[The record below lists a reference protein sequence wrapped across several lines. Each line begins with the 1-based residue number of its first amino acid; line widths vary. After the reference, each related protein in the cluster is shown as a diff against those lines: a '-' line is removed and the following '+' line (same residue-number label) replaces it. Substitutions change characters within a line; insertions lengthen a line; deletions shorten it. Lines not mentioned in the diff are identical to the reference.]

1 MVITILAFVLVFG
14 TIVFVHEFGHYTMA
28 KRSGILV
35 REFSI
40 GMGPKLFAY
49 RKQGTTYTIRIL
61 PLGGYVRMAGLEED
75 ADELKKGMVLSLLLG
90 ADGKVTKI
98 NTSQKVSLMGGLGLE
113 LVDWDLVDNLF
124 ISGYENGN
132 ENELK
137 RYEVSHDALI
147 VEGDGT
153 EVQIAPRD
161 VQFQSASL
169 INRMLTNFAGPFNN
183 FILAIIAFA
192 VVALLQGGVK
202 TTTNTIASV
211 QPNSVAQKA
220 GIKAGDKLIQ
230 AQATKSS
237 DWNSLAQVISSRPKK
252 QTKLVLQRG
261 AKKLTVVVKPQ
272 AKKVNGQ
279 VVGLIGITSKIKSDN
294 RPLAIVTY
302 GFKEAWVV
310 TSQVLVALKNM
321 VTKGFNINQLGGPV
335 AMYSFTSQATH
346 YGLASVIML
355 LGLLSINLGIF
366 NLLPIPALDGGKI
379 LLNIIEAIRGKPL
392 DPNKE
397 MVVTLIGVAFLL
409 ILMVL
414 VTWNDISRYFLH

>member
-14 TIVFVHEFGHYTMA
+14 TIVFVHEFGHYTLA

-49 RKQGTTYTIRIL
+49 HKQGTTYTIRIL

-75 ADELKKGMVLSLLLG
+75 ADELKKGMALSLLLG
-90 ADGKVTKI
+90 TDGKVTKI
-98 NTSQKVSLMGGLGLE
+98 NTSQKVNLMGGLGLE
-113 LVDWDLVDNLF
+113 LVDWDLVDELF

-132 ENELK
+132 EDELK

-237 DWNSLAQVISSRPKK
+237 DWNSLAEVISSRPKK

>member
-49 RKQGTTYTIRIL
+49 HKQGTTYTIRIL

-75 ADELKKGMVLSLLLG
+75 ADELKKGMALSLLLG

-237 DWNSLAQVISSRPKK
+237 DWNSLAEVISSRPKK

-279 VVGLIGITSKIKSDN
+279 VVGLIGITSQVKSDN

-335 AMYSFTSQATH
+335 AMYSFTSQAAH
-346 YGLASVIML
+346 YGLTSVIML

>member
-14 TIVFVHEFGHYTMA
+14 TIVFVHEFGHYTLA

-49 RKQGTTYTIRIL
+49 HKQGTTYTIRIL

-75 ADELKKGMVLSLLLG
+75 ADELKKGMALSLLLG

-261 AKKLTVVVKPQ
+261 AKKLTVIVKPQ